1 MKKILSYS
9 ILLAAGL
16 MLIAACKKQADIKAD
31 FVTTGDNA
39 FVRLIHV
46 SPSLRQVFNAPD
58 SINIFINNAKV
69 NGPLI
74 TYAGLFPASGTN
86 YGYFAVPTGLVH
98 IKLTVA
104 GIVNT
109 DSIPLTS
116 FSKVFTKGQ
125 FYSIIVTDNIKAAND
140 SSKMILQDIY
150 TKPNPG
156 NYSIRFVHAVLND
169 TADKNIDVYSAR
181 RNANIYNNIKP
192 GEIVNFRTYPYNS
205 QLNDTLYVRRAGTLQ
220 NLATVNGAS
229 FGNQRA
235 YTLIYRGNGD
245 LTSGAKARM
254 LASYLHQ

>member
-1 MKKILSYS
+1 MLSYTT
-9 ILLAAGL
+9 LLAAGL
-16 MLIAACKKQADIKAD
+16 MLLAACKKQSDVKAD

-74 TYAGLFPASGTN
+74 TYAGLFPAAGTN
-86 YGYFAVPTGLVH
+86 YGYFAVPTGLIN

-109 DSIPLTS
+109 DSIPLTL
-116 FSKVFTKGQ
+116 FTKVFTKGQ
-125 FYSIIVTDNIKAAND
+125 FYSIILTDNIKVAND

-169 TADKNIDVYSAR
+169 TVGKNIDVYSTR
-181 RNANIYNNIKP
+181 KNANIYNNIKP
-192 GEIVNFRTYPYNS
+192 GQIVDFQTYPYNS
-205 QLNDTLYVRRAGTLQ
+205 QLTDTLYVRRAGTLQ
-220 NLATVNGAS
+220 NLSTVNGAS

-235 YTLIYRGNGD
+235 YTVIYRGNGD
-245 LTSGAKARM
+245 LTTGTKARI
-254 LASYLHQ
+254 LATYLHQ

>member
-1 MKKILSYS
+1 MLSYTT
-9 ILLAAGL
+9 LLAAGL
-16 MLIAACKKQADIKAD
+16 MLLAACKKQSDVKAD
-31 FVTTGDNA
+31 FVTTEDNA
-39 FVRLIHV
+39 FVRLIHA
-46 SPSLRQVFNAPD
+46 SPSLREVFNAPD

-74 TYAGLFPASGTN
+74 TYAGLFPAAGTN
-86 YGYFAVPTGLVH
+86 YGYFAVPTGLIN

-109 DSIPLTS
+109 DSIPLTL
-116 FSKVFTKGQ
+116 FTRVFTKGQ
-125 FYSIIVTDNIKAAND
+125 FYSIILTDNIKDAND
-140 SSKMILQDIY
+140 SSKIILKDVY

-169 TADKNIDVYSAR
+169 TVGKNIDVYSTR
-181 RNANIYNNIKP
+181 RNANIYNNIKT
-192 GEIVNFRTYPYNS
+192 GQIVDFQTYPYNS

-245 LTSGAKARM
+245 LTTGVKARA